1 MEGPSPPSAP
11 PPPRYGQASLA
22 DLVPSLL
29 AALDVPGFAA
39 SLVPGRLSRACLLLV
54 DGLGWAML
62 GRQRAA
68 APFLVS
74 QLDGAE
80 PLTTGFPSTTAVS
93 VSSLGTGRTP
103 GEHGI
108 VGYTMAVPGL
118 ERSMNMLRWALH
130 GAPAQ
135 DLVET
140 LPPEEFFEPQTAFE
154 RAAAAG
160 VEVTKV
166 GPIQLAHT
174 GLTRAVL
181 RGGHYR
187 PAFSLGDLATE
198 SARALGGSA
207 RAFVYAYT
215 PDLDA
220 TGHARGV
227 GSEAWRLELGHIDRL
242 AANIASALPADA
254 ALVVTGDHGM
264 VDVPPEGRFDLADH
278 ADLRSGV
285 RLLGGEPRARH
296 VYTRPGAQAEVLAAW
311 RERLGSQMWILT
323 RDEAIEAGWF
333 GPRLPDAVRDR
344 IGDVVAAAHG
354 PVGVTERRVFPL
366 ETQLIGHHGSLTAE
380 EQLVP
385 FLVVRR

>member
-1 MEGPSPPSAP
+1 MEAP

-29 AALDVPGFAA
+29 SALGVPGFP
-39 SLVPGRLSRACLLLV
+39 SPLLSGPLARACLLLV
-54 DGLGWAML
+54 DGLGWEML
-62 GRQRAA
+62 RRHRAA
-68 APFLVS
+68 APFLFS
-74 QLDGAE
+74 QVDGAQ

-93 VSSLGTGRTP
+93 LSSLGTGRTP

-118 ERSMNMLRWALH
+118 ERSMNVLRWALH
-130 GAPAQ
+130 GSPTQ
-135 DLVET
+135 DLVEA
-140 LPPEEFFEPQTAFE
+140 LPPEEFFAPETAFE
-154 RAAAAG
+154 RAVEAG
-160 VEVTKV
+160 VQVTKV

-198 SARALGGSA
+198 AVRALGESA
-207 RAFVYAYT
+207 RSFVYAYT

-227 GSEAWRLELGHIDRL
+227 AAEAWRLELAHIDRL
-242 AANIASALPADA
+242 AADIASALPADA

-264 VDVPPEGRFDLADH
+264 VDVPAGGRYDLADH
-278 ADLRSGV
+278 PDLRHGV

-296 VYTRPGAQAEVLAAW
+296 VYTQPGAESEVLAAW
-311 RERLGSQMWILT
+311 QERLGDQMWILT
-323 RDEAIEAGWF
+323 REQAMAAGWF
-333 GPRLPDAVRDR
+333 GPQLPDAFRDR
-344 IGDVVAAAHG
+344 IGDLVAAAHG
-354 PVGVTERRVFPL
+354 PVGVTERQVFPL

-385 FLVVRR
+385 FVVVRR